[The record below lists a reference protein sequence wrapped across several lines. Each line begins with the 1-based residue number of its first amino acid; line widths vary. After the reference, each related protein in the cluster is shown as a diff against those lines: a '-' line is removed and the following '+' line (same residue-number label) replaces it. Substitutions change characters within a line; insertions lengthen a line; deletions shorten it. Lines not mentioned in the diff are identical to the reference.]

1 MDAGRPASPKYVYV
15 RGSVAPWPSRVQSS
29 FLSLA
34 NPCTIAHDKGNTAPE
49 VPGHEGNLEK
59 QQPSEG
65 KGRKSIKN
73 KWKRNELTA
82 ESVLSPAVI
91 STFLLFILLLEP
103 LLLNGLKKL

>member
-15 RGSVAPWPSRVQSS
+15 RGSVAPWPFQSS
-29 FLSLA
+29 FLSLT
-34 NPCTIAHDKGNTAPE
+34 NPCTIAHDKENTAPE

-65 KGRKSIKN
+65 KGRKSTKN
-73 KWKRNELTA
+73 KWKMNEITA
-82 ESVLSPAVI
+82 ESALSPVVI

-103 LLLNGLKKL
+103 LLLNGLKSL